1 MESIKWSCLLDD
13 SVKERVIEQWLWN
26 ADITMEV
33 SSGAADL
40 NLIIKSLFSCLE
52 EYPHSKEIQSRSYS
66 LLLEAHTLSDSSI
79 NVYDEGPRYTGI
91 IESSLR
97 NWTSHADIVS
107 ICLKYLAVAPE
118 MLNGHGELLEF
129 VFLVI
134 NTHCHSTRV
143 QLPGIQ
149 ILYNLLQHSAMNSAP
164 VSEFIV
170 RKIVG
175 LMIYNLRFQNSDF
188 SISKICCCALE
199 IVVRNILPQEIEIF
213 GDDIVVLVSQVF
225 HRYHRIPEISS
236 VCLIIIEKLA
246 VAEDHLLTFCS
257 SSDQLFQI
265 CESLRG
271 IKCSTKYSMSIS
283 AACQLL
289 NRSITNKTILDFILG
304 DDVDSGLHFLSDLQ
318 THLSEHLGDLNSLCC
333 EWGLSSSQSCEIIA
347 SAVKVLSAVDDML
360 QSPSGRSKRVVTS
373 GSRAVAP
380 RSIESEE
387 DCTPDSN
394 SVCISPGRNLLHLY
408 GDHVNDDIA
417 LAENSFTGNVT
428 EGTGIVYEESTH
440 MDDFLCQGFSK
451 SLSTSSLPSEHEA
464 TMIIEVAQQSQHQ
477 AAVAM
482 VRADILHK
490 LFVDATKKMEVR
502 GRTHLR
508 CLHLHYDKSCPMKF
522 ERFNEVHQF

>member
-1 MESIKWSCLLDD
+1 MESMKWSCLLDD
-13 SVKERVIEQWLWN
+13 SIKERVIEQWLWN
-26 ADITMEV
+26 ADIATEV

-40 NLIIKSLFSCLE
+40 NLIVRSIFGCLE

-66 LLLEAHTLSDSSI
+66 LLLEAHTLSESSI
-79 NVYDEGPRYTGI
+79 NVHDDGPRYTSI

-107 ICLKYLAVAPE
+107 ICLKYLAVASE
-118 MLNGHGELLEF
+118 ILNGHTSDLLESI
-129 VFLVI
+129 FLVL

-149 ILYNLLQHSAMNSAP
+149 ILYNLLQHRAMKSIP
-164 VSEFIV
+164 VSEVIV

-199 IVVRNILPQEIEIF
+199 IVVRNMLPQEIDIF
-213 GDDIVVLVSQVF
+213 SDDIVVLVSQVF

-246 VAEDHLLTFCS
+246 VGEDHLLTFCS

-289 NRSITNKTILDFILG
+289 NRSITNKSILDFILG
-304 DDVDSGLHFLSDLQ
+304 DDEESGLHFLSDLQ

-333 EWGLSSSQSCEIIA
+333 EWGLSSSQSCEIIT

-373 GSRAVAP
+373 GSRSEAA
-380 RSIESEE
+380 RSNESEE

-408 GDHVNDDIA
+408 GDHINDDVA
-417 LAENSFTGNVT
+417 LVENSFTGSVT
-428 EGTGIVYEESTH
+428 EGTGIVYEESSN
-440 MDDFLCQGFSK
+440 MDDFLGQGVSK
-451 SLSTSSLPSEHEA
+451 SFSSSSHPSEHEA

-502 GRTHLR
+502 NRNNAIEIGISYSHMNQ
-508 CLHLHYDKSCPMKF
+508 HK
-522 ERFNEVHQF
+522 

>member
-26 ADITMEV
+26 ADITTEV

-40 NLIIKSLFSCLE
+40 NLIVRSLFGCLE
-52 EYPHSKEIQSRSYS
+52 EYPHSKEIQSRSFY
-66 LLLEAHTLSDSSI
+66 LLLEVHTLSKTSI
-79 NVYDEGPRYTGI
+79 NVHDEGPRYTAI

-97 NWTSHADIVS
+97 NWTSHADVVS
-107 ICLKYLAVAPE
+107 VCLKYLAVTSE
-118 MLNGHGELLEF
+118 NLNGYIGDLLES
-129 VFLVI
+129 VFLVL

-149 ILYNLLQHSAMNSAP
+149 ILYNLLQQSVVNSTS
-164 VSEFIV
+164 VSESVV
-170 RKIVG
+170 RKIAG

-199 IVVRNILPQEIEIF
+199 IVVRNMLPQEIAIF
-213 GDDIVVLVSQVF
+213 VDDIIVLVSQVF
-225 HRYHRIPEISS
+225 HRYHKIPEISS

-271 IKCSTKYSMSIS
+271 IKSSTKYSMSIC

-289 NRSITNKTILDFILG
+289 NRSITNKSILEYIFG
-304 DDVDSGLHFLSDLQ
+304 EDVETGLHFLSDLQ
-318 THLSEHLGDLNSLCC
+318 TSLSEHLGDLNSLCC
-333 EWGLSSSQSCEIIA
+333 EWGLSSSQSCDIIA
-347 SAVKVLSAVDDML
+347 SAVRVLSAVDDML

-373 GSRAVAP
+373 RARARADNARDV
-380 RSIESEE
+380 EDEE
-387 DCTPDSN
+387 DLTPDSN

-408 GDHVNDDIA
+408 GDPVSSEMAH
-417 LAENSFTGNVT
+417 AESVFAGSSA
-428 EGTGIVYEESTH
+428 EGTGIVYEESSN
-440 MDDFLCQGFSK
+440 MDDFLHPRILKSFS
-451 SLSTSSLPSEHEA
+451 SSSHPSEHEA

-502 GRTHLR
+502 IAIAPLYCRYSHSLDDHDVP
-508 CLHLHYDKSCPMKF
+508 LVDLF
-522 ERFNEVHQF
+522 